1 MLNTVVDATTPPP
14 QRFSS
19 EEQLLQPL
27 PEVYDKVQRT
37 ATQPTQPRRRA
48 AMRGNTAQPRRDRR
62 SGREAVGTTGAN
74 EERRCTHGYD

>member
-19 EEQLLQPL
+19 EEQQQPPL

-37 ATQPTQPRRRA
+37 ARSPCRPAGPPAGPGGVLRCGATL
-48 AMRGNTAQPRRDRR
+48 RDRR
-62 SGREAVGTTGAN
+62 SGRDAVGA
-74 EERRCTHGYD
+74 ERRRCTHGYD

>member
-19 EEQLLQPL
+19 EEQQQPPL

-37 ATQPTQPRRRA
+37 A
-48 AMRGNTAQPRRDRR
+48 R
-62 SGREAVGTTGAN
+62 SP
-74 EERRCTHGYD
+74 